1 MGLFQSSRQTLK
13 TLTPNLLSQPQKV
26 SPVTLGTTGAQQE
39 MSMKKADKMPK
50 SAGWAEQVL
59 PEEQLAADGVEIAAQ
74 QPLPTTTSPH
84 NIRGE
89 PVSQPDS
96 TFGDDDVATA
106 TTSTTSSSS
115 TAADG
120 LRSLERIHDLVAL
133 HALRLSNTGTDSL
146 HVVVEPGNGTRLS
159 LELRQG
165 PGGIETQA
173 FLHRGD
179 VDFLSQHW
187 PQLQQRL
194 ESRGIRLSPLRPSS
208 QTSIGG
214 QSQNFGRQQAKVGSA
229 KSGFAEFGFG
239 GSMTESPAA
248 KRARTKTQHGWETG
262 T

>member
-194 ESRGIRLSPLRPSS
+194 ESRGVRLSPLRSSTQPSV
-208 QTSIGG
+208 GG
-214 QSQNFGRQQAKVGSA
+214 QSQISGRQQTKADST
-229 KSGFAEFGFG
+229 KSTEFAFG

-248 KRARTKTQHGWETG
+248 KRARTKTHGWG
-262 T
+262 I